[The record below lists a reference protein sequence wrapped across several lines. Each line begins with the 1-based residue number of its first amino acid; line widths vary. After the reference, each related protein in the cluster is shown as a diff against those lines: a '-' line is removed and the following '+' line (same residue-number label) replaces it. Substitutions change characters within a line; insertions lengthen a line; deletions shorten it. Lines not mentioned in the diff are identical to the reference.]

1 MRILY
6 LAFVRLPTEK
16 AHGLQIVKTCEALQA
31 AGADV
36 MLMIPGRKSA
46 IHESVPTYYG
56 LTSDINLVSLHTPDW
71 IRFGTFG
78 FALGALVFSEV
89 AKWRRV
95 FWSADVIYS
104 RDAFVLMQ
112 YVLLGRKLVYEAH
125 TEPTWVSTFVARRAH
140 RVVTI
145 SQGLKDAYV
154 ARGVPEEKI
163 CVAHDAIDP
172 TPFENAPIQDVARR
186 ALQIPE
192 GRVALYV
199 GRIEKEKG
207 AETFAAASEHTK
219 TQVVLIGPGKDK
231 ERMKHTYPKALFLPE
246 TKYRDLPQVLAAADV
261 LVVPNS
267 AMSAD
272 ASRYTSPLKAFAYL
286 AARKPIVATRV
297 LALVEIFKDQVTYAM
312 PDDPQDLARAID
324 EAHAAPNLTPYTWS
338 ERARDILAF
347 L

>member
-16 AHGLQIVKTCEALQA
+16 AHGLQIVKTCEALKA

-36 MLMIPGRKSA
+36 TLMIPGRKTT
-46 IHESVPTYYG
+46 IQETVTQYYG

-89 AKWRRV
+89 AKWQRP
-95 FWSADVIYS
+95 FWSADVVYS
-104 RDAFVLMQ
+104 RDAFVLIQ
-112 YVLLGRKLVYEAH
+112 YVLLGRRLVYEAH

-154 ARGVPEEKI
+154 LRGVPEAKI
-163 CVAHDAIDP
+163 FVAHDAIDP
-172 TPFENAPIQDVARR
+172 TPFENAPTQESARR
-186 ALQIPE
+186 AFGIPE

-219 TQVVLIGPGKDK
+219 TQVVLIGPGKEK
-231 ERMKHTYPKALFLPE
+231 ERMKHAYPKALFLPE

-267 AMSAD
+267 ATSAD
-272 ASRYTSPLKAFAYL
+272 TSHYTSPLKAFAYL
-286 AARKPIVATRV
+286 AAKKPIIATRV
-297 LALVEIFKDQVTYAM
+297 PALVEIFKDQVTYAT
-312 PDDPQDLARAID
+312 PDDPADLARAVD
-324 EAHAAPNLTPYTWS
+324 EARTVPTLTPYTWDK
-338 ERARDILAF
+338 RARDILSF